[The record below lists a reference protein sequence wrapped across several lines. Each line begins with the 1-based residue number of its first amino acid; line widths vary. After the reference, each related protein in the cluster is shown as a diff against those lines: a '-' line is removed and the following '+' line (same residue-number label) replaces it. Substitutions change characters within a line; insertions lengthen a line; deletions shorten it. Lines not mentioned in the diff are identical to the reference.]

1 MSTTV
6 TYKGSTLTSFTNT
19 TKTLKTSGKYMEDD
33 VAITESISLQSK
45 TATPTESTQTITYDT
60 GYEGLSQV
68 TVGAISSNYVGS
80 NIPVRTAG
88 DLTASASTITTPA
101 GYYSSAVSKSIEA
114 GTATTPAT
122 TITIN
127 PAISVNTS
135 TGLITASYSG
145 SSNVTPTIV
154 SGYVSQGTAGKIS
167 TAGNVTYQLTSQPA
181 QTITPST
188 SNQTIASGTYLT
200 GSQTILGDINL
211 VPSNIKSGVSIFG
224 VQGNIEGGNTFIQDE
239 EDVHGGTIRT
249 ITTNQMVSGI
259 SVITSNGLHTV
270 ASFYSAS
277 VNVVPSL
284 QSKTVTPNETV
295 QTVAPGTGYDGL
307 SQVEVGAISSNYV
320 GSNIPKKS
328 AYDLTAVDSTVTVPS
343 GYYSSQVTKNVSGGN
358 AFTPAITITTNPT
371 VSLNSATGLITASY
385 AGSSNIT
392 PTVAAGYI
400 SNGTAGKVS
409 TAGTIT
415 YQLTS
420 QAAQMITPGTTNQTI
435 ASYRWLT
442 GTQTILGDAN
452 LVASNIADGVSIFGV
467 TGTHS
472 GGGGLTCTISGNG
485 SSTTVYIKYNNQKYY
500 TNGDTFVFQAG
511 DEISFY
517 CSQGGTNS
525 IILNGE
531 TVATTS
537 YTLTASG
544 NIEVQITTSNG
555 YSHVDI
561 TTSIIPSGTYNIT
574 SNGIFNVANYASAS
588 VNVAGGGGISV
599 DDIAMRTISGD
610 ISGNAS
616 RIGSYAFHYCSSLTT
631 ASFPNATSIGN
642 YAFYSCT
649 SLTTVSF
656 PSATT
661 IGNYA
666 FAYCSSLTTASFPS
680 VKSIGTYA
688 FYNCPSLTTA
698 SFPKT
703 TSIGNYVFYNCY
715 SLTTISFPNATSIGT
730 SAFFNCNSLTTA
742 SFPSVTSIGTSAFY
756 NCHSLTT
763 ASFPK
768 TTYIN
773 NHAFRNCYHL
783 LSLYL
788 LGSSM
793 CSNGGTST
801 FTSTPIAG
809 YTTSTGGVYGSIF
822 VPASLYDSYISATNW
837 VTYSSRFV
845 SV

>member
-45 TATPTESTQTITYDT
+45 TATPTESTQTITPGT

-68 TVGAISSNYVGS
+68 TVGAISSNYIGS
-80 NIPVRTAG
+80 NIPVRTAD
-88 DLTASASTITTPA
+88 DLTTSASTITTPA
-101 GYYSSAVSKSIEA
+101 GYYSSAVSKSIEV

-122 TITIN
+122 TITTN

-259 SVITSNGLHTV
+259 TNITTNGLHTV

-277 VNVVPSL
+277 VNVVPNL
-284 QSKTVTPNETV
+284 QSKSVTPSETA
-295 QTVAPGTGYDGL
+295 QTITPDSNYDGL
-307 SQVEVGAISSNYV
+307 SQVSVGAISSTYV
-320 GSNIPKKS
+320 GTGIPRRSSSN
-328 AYDLTAVDSTVTVPS
+328 LTRNNYTINVPS
-343 GYYSSQVTKNVSGGN
+343 GYYSEAVSKNVERTIH
-358 AFTPAITITTNPT
+358 ATPS
-371 VSLNSATGLITASY
+371 VSINENTGLITATHTQDQGWVE
-385 AGSSNIT
+385 GSGSGPDSTVKTLQLETQAATTYI
-392 PTVAAGYI
+392 PTTADQFI
-400 SNGTAGKVS
+400 SAGKY
-409 TAGTIT
+409 IT
-415 YQLTS
+415 GS
-420 QAAQMITPGTTNQTI
+420 QTI
-435 ASYRWLT
+435 K
-442 GTQTILGDAN
+442 GDAN
-452 LVASNIADGVSIFGV
+452 LVASNIASGVSIFGV

-472 GGGGLTCTISGNG
+472 GGGLTCTISGNG

-544 NIEVQITTSNG
+544 NIEVQITKSNG

-561 TTSIIPSGTYNIT
+561 TASIIPIGTYNIT

-588 VNVAGGGGISV
+588 VSVAGGGGITA

-610 ISGNAS
+610 IFGNATS
-616 RIGSYAFHYCSSLTT
+616 IESYAFYYCSNLTT
-631 ASFPNATSIGN
+631 ASFPNARSIGN
-642 YAFYSCT
+642 YAFYNCT

-656 PSATT
+656 PSATS
-661 IGNYA
+661 IGGYA
-666 FAYCSSLTTASFPS
+666 FRSCSSLTTVSLPSVTSTGNSAFANCINLTTASFP
-680 VKSIGTYA
+680 
-688 FYNCPSLTTA
+688 
-698 SFPKT
+698 
-703 TSIGNYVFYNCY
+703 
-715 SLTTISFPNATSIGT
+715 NATYIGGYT
-730 SAFFNCNSLTTA
+730 FRS
-742 SFPSVTSIGTSAFY
+742 
-756 NCHSLTT
+756 CH
-763 ASFPK
+763 
-768 TTYIN
+768 N
-773 NHAFRNCYHL
+773 L

-793 CSNGGTST
+793 CENGGTST

-837 VTYSSRFV
+837 ATYSSRFV